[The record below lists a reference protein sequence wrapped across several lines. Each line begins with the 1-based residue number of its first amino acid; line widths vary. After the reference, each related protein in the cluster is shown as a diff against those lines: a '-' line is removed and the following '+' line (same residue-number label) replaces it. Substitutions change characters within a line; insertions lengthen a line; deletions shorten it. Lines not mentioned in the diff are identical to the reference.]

1 MSAHQGL
8 PVAGYQP
15 QTGDRVALVNHAKAL
30 EEQALRHL
38 DALAADKDTDKDTDK
53 RWVAIARTQ
62 MEQAFMAAN
71 RAVFKPS
78 RIALPG
84 DTP

>member
-1 MSAHQGL
+1 VSAHQGL

-38 DALAADKDTDKDTDK
+38 DALAADKDTDK